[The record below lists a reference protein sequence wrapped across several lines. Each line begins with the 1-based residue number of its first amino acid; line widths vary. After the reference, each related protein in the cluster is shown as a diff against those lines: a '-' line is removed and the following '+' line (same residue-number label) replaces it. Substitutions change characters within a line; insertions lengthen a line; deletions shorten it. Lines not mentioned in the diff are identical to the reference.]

1 MALEFTPDEQ
11 TFRALVVHRL
21 AEAMRPCL
29 DEAVG
34 QNIRER
40 AAWLIVSSELVKLA
54 SLYAMQLGWT
64 AKEFSETARNC
75 FNDIASLSKTEAGG
89 LN

>member
-1 MALEFTPDEQ
+1 MALEFSPDEQ
-11 TFRALVVHRL
+11 AFRALVVHRL
-21 AEAMRPCL
+21 AEVMRPCL

-34 QNIRER
+34 QNIREG
-40 AAWLIVSSELVKLA
+40 AALLIVSSELVKLA

-64 AKEFSETARNC
+64 AKQFSGVARDC
-75 FNDIASLSKTEAGG
+75 FNDIASFSKTEAGR

>member
-1 MALEFTPDEQ
+1 MAVEFTPDEQ
-11 TFRALVVHRL
+11 AFRALVVHRL
-21 AEAMRPCL
+21 AEVMRPCL

-40 AAWLIVSSELVKLA
+40 AALLIVSGELVKLA
-54 SLYAMQLGWT
+54 SLYAMQLGLT
-64 AKEFSETARNC
+64 AKEFSAVARDS
-75 FNDIASLSKTEAGG
+75 FNDIAIVSKTEAGG

>member
-1 MALEFTPDEQ
+1 MALEFSPDEQ
-11 TFRALVVHRL
+11 AFRALVVHRL
-21 AEAMRPCL
+21 AEVMRPCL

-34 QNIRER
+34 QNIREG
-40 AAWLIVSSELVKLA
+40 AALLIVSSELVKLA

-64 AKEFSETARNC
+64 AKQFGGVARDYL
-75 FNDIASLSKTEAGG
+75 NDIASPSKTEAGG

>member
-1 MALEFTPDEQ
+1 MAVEFTPDEQ
-11 TFRALVVHRL
+11 AFRALVVHRL
-21 AEAMRPCL
+21 ADAMRPCL

-54 SLYAMQLGWT
+54 TVYAMQLGWT
-64 AKEFSETARNC
+64 AKEFSGFARDC
-75 FNDIASLSKTEAGG
+75 FTEIASLSKTEAGG